1 MNKWTTEDFDQ
12 LFWHDN
18 HIHGFTLREGYEAA
32 GELDLDID
40 FIVEWICESGS
51 GSCDFRIAPA
61 TLTFHDV
68 SDLVLSL
75 DYVTKTA
82 ALCPAS
88 ISEIERKALVHP
100 NGYTSF
106 AWAINI
112 NWPAGAIRFKAS
124 SFTQVLR
131 AEPIVVS
138 GRQYLTANE
147 RKSLSAPA

>member
-1 MNKWTTEDFDQ
+1 MNKWTTEDFDR
-12 LFWHDN
+12 LSWHDN
-18 HIHGFTLREGYEAA
+18 HIHGFALREGDQAA

-40 FIVEWICESGS
+40 FILEWICDRAS
-51 GSCDFRIAPA
+51 GSCDFCIAPA
-61 TLTFHDV
+61 ALTFHEV

-88 ISEIERKALVHP
+88 ISEIERKELMDP

-106 AWAINI
+106 TWAINI

-124 SFTQVLR
+124 GFTQVLR

-138 GRQYLTANE
+138 GRQYLTADE
-147 RKSLSAPA
+147 RKSLSA